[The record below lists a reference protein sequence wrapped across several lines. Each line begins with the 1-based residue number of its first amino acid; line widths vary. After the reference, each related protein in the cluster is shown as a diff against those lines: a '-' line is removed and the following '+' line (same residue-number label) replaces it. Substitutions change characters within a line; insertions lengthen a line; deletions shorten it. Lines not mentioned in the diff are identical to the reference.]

1 MNRAEFLKLS
11 ALFPVVAKSVFGGIA
26 DDIADDISKDNIF
39 LSDIDTIVI
48 SGKRNKTIVSGKV
61 NLEIERNLIE
71 VTGHGSSYDEY
82 IQGMPE
88 IQIECY
94 VKNVKGNLRKFGRD
108 LIDYEYTFEAN
119 LQKMSLTGKGYIAGL
134 DDDYFMIHPSG
145 AVTLNQ

>member
-11 ALFPVVAKSVFGGIA
+11 ALFPVVAKSVFGS
-26 DDIADDISKDNIF
+26 IADDISKANVI
-39 LSDIDTIVI
+39 LSDIDTIVV
-48 SGKRNKTIVSGKV
+48 STKRNKAIVSGKV

-71 VTGHGSSYDEY
+71 VTGHGSSYNEY

-94 VKNVKGNLRKFGRD
+94 VKNAKGNLDNFGRD

-119 LQKMSLTGKGYIAGL
+119 SQKMSLTGKGYISGL
-134 DDDYFMIHPSG
+134 DNDYFMIHPSG
-145 AVTLNQ
+145 AVTLN